1 MSVFSN
7 TFFFS
12 VISGNGGVS
21 SLTSSG
27 SLMGVV
33 SSSISGSSNFN
44 ISCRFCQFFCEIYI
58 SGNLYQF

>member
-27 SLMGVV
+27 SFMGVV
-33 SSSISGSSNFN
+33 SSSISGV
-44 ISCRFCQFFCEIYI
+44 RMAV
-58 SGNLYQF
+58 SGSFSWGIGVCGVQL